1 MTLLTRSFIIGLPL
15 SQFALKQKYFYK
27 IKLSFNYHLRTN
39 NSNTLWYLYLI
50 GSKWLIN
57 QLKVDHKLVSTYL
70 SLDSHTK
77 NITIKK
83 ATYILLSA
91 LLELVITFTT
101 DCGSFSILP
110 LLFSINFLIY
120 WILFYSSNEI
130 ASWYFVLKSMFKM
143 PNIE

>member
-15 SQFALKQKYFYK
+15 SQFALKQKYVYK